1 MVTLSPG
8 QDNALF
14 RISEWR
20 RSGSQS
26 FLLTGPAGTGK
37 STIAKAAGEKG
48 TVIYVSPTGKGAEAL
63 RKRSGVDATTV
74 HRALYKPTGGMS
86 KKLSKLVERLLA
98 SESRKPVHAGDVKAL
113 RAELAA
119 MRAKM
124 GGPKWEVPETAAVK
138 FADLVVVDECFM
150 LSHQI
155 ISDLHKHAKKI
166 LFLGDPFQLPPI
178 MGNSPLMDAWPD
190 AVLSEIHRQAMENP
204 VLAAATAVRNGQPW
218 PMESVSNEH
227 GSYRIISK
235 AESAWSDYRSVEQII
250 VAKNATRRGF
260 NNNCRKRTD
269 YGGNI
274 KVGER
279 IMFLT
284 NAHEME
290 IYNGSVGV
298 LARVEARSDN
308 KFEIDVT
315 LDDGRF
321 VPAVDVWDGVIHGMG
336 PREAPRDYLPIDY
349 SYAITCHKAQGS
361 EYESVLVYDEAFGD
375 CEMRQRWKYTALTR
389 ARTSAIVVTTT

>member
-1 MVTLSPG
+1 MNLSPS

-14 RISEWR
+14 RISAWR
-20 RSGSQS
+20 KSGPQS

-37 STIAKAAGEKG
+37 STIAKAAGESG
-48 TVIYVSPTGKGAEAL
+48 SVIYVSPTGKGAEAL
-63 RKRSGVDATTV
+63 RKRSGVEATTV
-74 HRALYKPTGGMS
+74 HRALYKPTGCIN
-86 KKLSKLVERLLA
+86 KKLSKLAEKLLA
-98 SESRKPVHAGDVKAL
+98 AESRKPVNAGDVKAL
-113 RAELAA
+113 RGEIAS

-124 GGPKWEVPETAAVK
+124 GGPKWQVPETAPVK
-138 FADLVVVDECFM
+138 SADLIVVDECFM

-155 ISDLHKHAKKI
+155 IEDLHKHAKKI

-178 MGNSPLMDAWPD
+178 MGDSPLTDTWPD
-190 AVLSEIHRQAMENP
+190 AVLSEIHRQALENP
-204 VLAAATAVRNGQPW
+204 VLAAATAVRSGESFPL
-218 PMESVSNEH
+218 ESVANEH

-235 AESAWSDYRSVEQII
+235 AESAWSDYADVEQII

-260 NNNCRKRTD
+260 NKSYRKRM
-269 YGGNI
+269 GFEGHM

-298 LARVEARSDN
+298 LGRVLWKDDN
-308 KFEIDVT
+308 KYEVDVT

-336 PREAPRDYLPIDY
+336 PREAPRDYLPVDY

-375 CEMRQRWKYTALTR
+375 ADMRQRWKYTALTR
-389 ARTSAIVVTTT
+389 ARTSAVVVTGL